1 MSKENNKTFLSD
13 IEKAIS
19 SDGELEINSKTT
31 IDANDLL
38 VIKRDGRIVK
48 YEVDKMKKVCLW
60 ACDNNEI
67 YANQILSST
76 RIKLYNKIK
85 IQDVY
90 DELIKSVVNKISR
103 MSPQYELI
111 SAKLLLLKLYKET
124 WNIKKTTYPNFK
136 DVIDKGLSKNKYN
149 QIIYSSYS
157 DEEIEELNKYIKQER
172 DFLFTYKSLYIF
184 YEKYCMSYSKNK
196 KFELPQHAYM
206 RISMSLFWN
215 ERKDIRMKL
224 VKDFYDVISQH
235 YITMATPI
243 MLNAGTKNQQL
254 SSCVL
259 SRVGDDT
266 NSIMDVAKDVA
277 IYSKNKG
284 GTAIDISKIRSSGSQ
299 IVGNDGFSS
308 GPVPFV
314 KIFESTIKAFNQGST
329 RPGACCIYFQ
339 WWNYNVRELV
349 VLKNN
354 AGTEENRARQLK
366 YAVKLNQL
374 FIDRFLNGENI
385 TLFDP
390 KDAHELLDKFGEEFN
405 KKYIELENKSN
416 IKKQVISARELMA
429 LIFKERAE
437 TGNIYLFHEE
447 NVNEKSLLNRYVN
460 SSNLC
465 CEIVLPSR
473 ESKFSK
479 QIIFDDDEKTFISK
493 QYELG
498 EIALCNLAS
507 INIYNYMYA
516 SKEMRNKVV
525 ECVVRGLDNT
535 IDIALYPVVEAK
547 TTNKKYRYLG
557 IGMLNL
563 ANYLANEKK
572 VIDSQ
577 EALEKMHEIIDKL
590 SYSIIEA
597 SHNLAIEKGS
607 FPAFSETKWA
617 EGKLPI
623 FMANKNA
630 LNLTKYQPDMEKWK
644 DLASRIRKY
653 GIRNAQLLA
662 IAPTATSG
670 KAINATESIEPIQ
683 NFYYKEDGKT
693 NLPTLVPNIHNW
705 KYYKIATDCDQYA
718 LIKMAAI
725 RQCYLD
731 QAQSINVYF
740 KQVKSLTE
748 FSLLHIWGFLLGIKT
763 FYYCK
768 TINEEVQEIC
778 ESCT

>member
-1 MSKENNKTFLSD
+1 MNNKALLSD
-13 IEKAIS
+13 IETAVNN
-19 SDGELEINSKTT
+19 DTELKINANKT
-31 IDANDLL
+31 IDANELL
-38 VIKRDGRIVK
+38 VVKRDGRIVK
-48 YEVDKMKKVCLW
+48 YDVDKMKKVCLW
-60 ACDNNEI
+60 ACDGNEI
-67 YANQILSST
+67 YANSILSST

-111 SAKLLLLKLYKET
+111 SAKLLLLKIYKET
-124 WNIKKTTYPNFK
+124 WNIKKTSYPNFK
-136 DVIDKGLSKNKYN
+136 DVIEKGLSKGKYSDV
-149 QIIYSSYS
+149 IFKSYS
-157 DEEIEELNKYIKQER
+157 EQEINELGQYIKQER

-184 YEKYCMSYSKNK
+184 YEKYCMSFSKNK
-196 KFELPQHAYM
+196 KIELPQHVYM
-206 RISMSLFWN
+206 RIAMSLFYK
-215 ERKDIRMKL
+215 EPKEIRIKW

-235 YITMATPI
+235 HITMATPI
-243 MLNAGTKNQQL
+243 MLNAGTRHQQL

-259 SRVGDDT
+259 SAVGDDT
-266 NSIMDVAKDVA
+266 ISIMDVAKDVA

-284 GTAIDISKIRSSGSQ
+284 GTAIDISKIRSSGSS

-308 GPVPFV
+308 GPVPFI

-329 RPGACCIYFQ
+329 RPGACCVYFQ
-339 WWNYNVRELV
+339 WWNMNVRELV

-354 AGTEENRARQLK
+354 TGTEENRARQLK

-374 FIDRFLNGENI
+374 FIDRYLNGENI

-390 KDAHELLDKFGEEFN
+390 KEANELIGIYGKEFN
-405 KKYIELENKSN
+405 EKYLELENKAG
-416 IKKQVISARELMA
+416 IKKVVISARELMA

-447 NVNEKSLLNRYVN
+447 NVNESSLLNRYIN

-473 ESKFSK
+473 ESKLNK
-479 QIIFDDDEKTFISK
+479 QFYYQEEEDKVYLNK
-493 QYELG
+493 QYNLG

-507 INIYNYMYA
+507 INIFNYMYA
-516 SKEMRNKVV
+516 NKETKNKII

-535 IDIALYPVVEAK
+535 IDIAYYPVKEAEYA
-547 TTNKKYRYLG
+547 NKKYRYLG
-557 IGMLNL
+557 IGVLNMT
-563 ANYLANEKK
+563 NYLANEKK

-577 EALEKMHEIIDKL
+577 EALEKTHEIFDKL

-607 FPAFSETKWA
+607 FSEFRNTKWA
-617 EGKLPI
+617 QGKLPI

-630 LNLTKYQPDMEKWK
+630 LKLTEYKPNMERWK
-644 DLASRIRKY
+644 DLANRIKKF

-683 NFYYKEDGKT
+683 NFFYKEDGKT
-693 NLPTLVPNIHNW
+693 NLPTLVPNIKNW
-705 KYYKIATDCDQYA
+705 KYYKVATDCDQYY
-718 LIKMAAI
+718 LIKLAAI

-731 QAQSINVYF
+731 QSQSINIYF

-748 FSLLHIWGFLLGIKT
+748 FSLIHIWGFSLGIKT

-768 TINEEVQEIC
+768 TIKEELQEVC
-778 ESCT
+778 ESCS